1 VVGGGRGSEEDN
13 TGSREEELE
22 DGERGREV
30 GAEEDDPKVKC
41 MFWKILTSG
50 VALFLS

>member
-1 VVGGGRGSEEDN
+1 VRRS
-13 TGSREEELE
+13 SRTEKG
-22 DGERGREV
+22 DARS